1 MLSRHPTLPYP
12 NRPVRAS
19 DLIRDG
25 KFSGVNVHDDI
36 KTPQGI
42 ANEIGSSVIKEVFD
56 IVAMHQPELLHIF
69 TQRAGKNVP
78 EESLAGTFPNRGGYY
93 SALTKV
99 NSGEYKEIIVPVADA
114 KGLIAFEIEA
124 VVTKGLNEHYSY
136 IKSRDL
142 EDFNSW
148 ECVTANF
155 KLGVSTLNLLC

>member
-1 MLSRHPTLPYP
+1 M
-12 NRPVRAS
+12 
-19 DLIRDG
+19 
-25 KFSGVNVHDDI
+25 
-36 KTPQGI
+36 
-42 ANEIGSSVIKEVFD
+42 
-56 IVAMHQPELLHIF
+56 
-69 TQRAGKNVP
+69 P